1 MGKEGKWEI
10 ITGNHAAAIAAK
22 LSRVKVVPAYPIT
35 PQTTIVEYIASFID
49 SGQMDAEY
57 IRVESEHSA
66 MAAAIGAS
74 AAGVRTFTAT
84 ASQGLLL
91 MSEVLHWAAGS
102 RLPIGMA
109 VVNRAVGPP
118 WNIHV
123 DHQDTMSQRDTG
135 WIQIYVS
142 SNQEVLDTILMM
154 YKVAEN
160 PDVLLPF
167 MVCLDG
173 FVLSHTYMPVNIPPQ
188 EEVDAFLPQYNPTHW
203 KLDPASPITFGNLAL
218 PDEYQEMR
226 WSMDLAMRRALDIIE
241 DVAEEFF
248 ERFGR
253 YHGGAVWKYKLQES
267 DYAVVTTGTMASE
280 AEVAVDELRE
290 EGIDVGLLKIRSFRP
305 FPHRDISETLV
316 DKRGVI
322 VIDRSIAFSS
332 GGPIGTEIRSS
343 LYNLTD
349 RPPIVNYV
357 TGLGGRDI
365 TYQDIMAMVKD
376 AIGRITSRRIRRPY
390 YWFKLKPEFE
400 RVEISEEVRL

>member
-1 MGKEGKWEI
+1 MASEGTWEI

-22 LSRVKVVPAYPIT
+22 LARVKVVPAYPIT
-35 PQTTIVEYIASFID
+35 PQTTIVEYIASFIE

-74 AAGVRTFTAT
+74 AAGVRAFTAT

-123 DHQDTMSQRDTG
+123 DHQDAISQRDTG
-135 WIQIYVS
+135 WIQLFIS

-173 FVLSHTYMPVNIPPQ
+173 FVLSHTYMPVNIPDQ
-188 EEVDAFLPQYNPTHW
+188 ELVDEFLPPYEPPHW
-203 KLDPASPITFGNLAL
+203 RLDPEDPITFGNLTL

-226 WSMDLAMRRALDIIE
+226 WSMDLSMRRALDLIE

-248 ERFGR
+248 QKFGR
-253 YHGGAVWKYKLQES
+253 YHGGATWKYRVQDAE
-267 DYAVVTTGTMASE
+267 YVVVAAGTMASE
-280 AEVAVDELRE
+280 AEVAVDRLRD
-290 EGIDVGLLKIRSFRP
+290 EGIKVGLLKIRALRP
-305 FPHRDISETLV
+305 FPHRDVAESLQ
-316 DKRGVI
+316 DRRGVVI
-322 VIDRSIAFSS
+322 IDRSIAFSS
-332 GGPIGTEIRSS
+332 GGPLGIEIRSS
-343 LYNLTD
+343 LYDSLG
-349 RPPIVNYV
+349 RPPTVNYI
-357 TGLGGRDI
+357 TGLGGRDV
-365 TYQDIMAMVKD
+365 TYHDIMAMVKD
-376 AIGRITSRRIRRPY
+376 GIGKITSGRVRRPY
-390 YWFKLKPEFE
+390 YWFKLKPEYQKIE
-400 RVEISEEVRL
+400 LSGEVSI

>member
-1 MGKEGKWEI
+1 MGGTWEI

-22 LSRVKVVPAYPIT
+22 LARVKVVPAYPIT
-35 PQTTIVEYIASFID
+35 PQTTIVEYIASFIE

-74 AAGVRTFTAT
+74 AAGVRAFTAT

-91 MSEVLHWAAGS
+91 MHEVVHWAAGS

-123 DHQDTMSQRDTG
+123 DHQDSMSQRDTG
-135 WIQIYVS
+135 WLQMYVS

-154 YKVAEN
+154 FKVAES
-160 PDVLLPF
+160 PEVLLPF

-173 FVLSHTYMPVNIPPQ
+173 FVLSHTYMPVNIPDQ
-188 EEVDAFLPQYNPTHW
+188 EEVDEFLPPYKPPHW
-203 KLDPASPITFGNLAL
+203 SLDPENPITFGNLAL

-226 WSMDLAMRRALDIIE
+226 WSMDMAMRRAHDVIE
-241 DVAEEFF
+241 RVVEEFR

-253 YHGGAVWKYKLQES
+253 YHGGVVWEYKLEDA
-267 DYAVVTTGTMASE
+267 DYVVIAMGTLASE
-280 AEVAVDELRE
+280 AEVAVDELRDR
-290 EGIDVGLLKIRSFRP
+290 GVRVGLLKVRSFRP
-305 FPHRDISETLV
+305 FPHKEVLKALE
-316 DKRGVI
+316 DKRGAI

-332 GGPIGTEIRSS
+332 GGPLGIEVKASI
-343 LYNLTD
+343 YNQLD
-349 RPPIVNYV
+349 LPIVNFI
-357 TGLGGRDI
+357 TGLGGRDV
-365 TYQDIMAMVKD
+365 TYQDVEQMVRESMD
-376 AIGRITSRRIRRPY
+376 RILSDRVDRPY

-400 RVEISEEVRL
+400 KAEIREGY